1 MHNAVFDAFVQ
12 IDKVDLNV
20 RVGVKIEL
28 AEVINVAPHETP
40 FDNILNRIGDFMAV
54 QIAINI

>member
-12 IDKVDLNV
+12 IDKVDINV
-20 RVGVKIEL
+20 HVGVKIEL
-28 AEVINVAPHETP
+28 AEVIYVAPHETP

-54 QIAINI
+54 QIAIKI